1 MFVVCCKN
9 FVDFQIELYVIENSV
24 PLTSV
29 VYNYAQARVNVDV
42 GGIDFDYSPAIDYD
56 SDSDND
62 ESSNK
67 QQTNYF
73 VSSVCYWE
81 LRTTTSFVFDRF
93 V

>member
-9 FVDFQIELYVIENSV
+9 FVDFQIDLYVIENSV
-24 PLTSV
+24 PLRSV
-29 VYNYAQARVNVDV
+29 ICNNAQARVNVDV

-56 SDSDND
+56 SDSDSD

-67 QQTNYF
+67 QQTTYF
-73 VSSVCYWE
+73 VSSVCNWE